1 MMIVNSAKLKRIE
14 KTIVIG
20 FFLIFFLGCLCI
32 FGTPQYNDSAQ
43 YISMHV
49 HREPVYPLFLF
60 MIRIIVK
67 DHYLIVAGMLQSI
80 LAVYACSRFVLY
92 MYSIIESGDENVRAR
107 ELISLVA
114 LIVISVVPYI
124 ITPIMSLTHV
134 MLSCGILSEAL
145 ALPLFILFTIKLHRM
160 ITEGRTDDRICS
172 LILAIL
178 LSLTR
183 SQMLFTI
190 IAWILTTIASYIR
203 SGKKRISNFI
213 IPVIV
218 LMVFIPVRTILIK
231 SYNLIFNGRYV
242 DNVYT
247 NLTMLTNIFYVT
259 DRDTGTRIEDED
271 LREIF
276 YRLYD
281 EMDENEW
288 SYRYAN
294 DSSWER
300 AVYLEEMHDR
310 IKFDV
315 LEAGFRDIMNE
326 RGMPDYIDYNLKA
339 EEYSGRLIK
348 ILFPE
353 CMVKWAEDYIVLGTR
368 GLIRSIAYC
377 HPIMYIYTICI
388 ILYSMLI
395 SIRSLRHDKN
405 DKAAWMI
412 LISLVLLFGNAYG
425 TAVTIMCLSRYMIY
439 GFIVFYSSLLGM
451 LNENRKIRIS

>member
-1 MMIVNSAKLKRIE
+1 MIVNSVIYKRIE
-14 KTIVIG
+14 KIIVIG

-60 MIRIIVK
+60 LIRIIAK
-67 DHYLIVAGMLQSI
+67 EHYLIVAGMLQSI

-92 MYSIIESGDENVRAR
+92 MHNIIESGDENVRAR
-107 ELISLVA
+107 KLISLVA
-114 LIVISVVPYI
+114 LIVVSVVPYI

-190 IAWILTTIASYIR
+190 IAWVITTIASYIR
-203 SGKKRISNFI
+203 SGKKRISSFI

-348 ILFPE
+348 ILFP
-353 CMVKWAEDYIVLGTR
+353 
-368 GLIRSIAYC
+368 
-377 HPIMYIYTICI
+377 
-388 ILYSMLI
+388 
-395 SIRSLRHDKN
+395 
-405 DKAAWMI
+405 
-412 LISLVLLFGNAYG
+412 
-425 TAVTIMCLSRYMIY
+425 
-439 GFIVFYSSLLGM
+439 
-451 LNENRKIRIS
+451 